1 MTTITCKNCGT
12 ENELTE
18 ALTSDIKKT
27 VLATELAA
35 ARKEA
40 IAQAKLEAQT
50 DIDIAKKQFEAESAA
65 QVKKAAAE
73 QAILIQTLRGEVT
86 SEKESSQQLR
96 TQLSELMEELR
107 EERKARANADLEAQK
122 KIAAEEAKIR
132 EEAMKDAS
140 EKSRLEIAE
149 RDKQLEAARKV
160 QVELERKLN
169 QKSQQ
174 MQGEILELD
183 LETAFSSE
191 FRDDEVT
198 PVEKGVKG
206 ADIKQ
211 LVKST
216 HGTECGVILW
226 EVKRTKAWSDA
237 WVTKLKDDLRATK
250 ANVPVIISD
259 NLPKGLDCDIHY
271 YKGVWVCKPRAAVA
285 LATLLRR
292 GLLEVAREKAIS
304 KHRGTA
310 ADALYNYVTSHEF
323 VQPIEAM
330 VEVYMEMKA
339 DVTRERAAFSKLWE
353 KREIQADKLLT
364 NTATIIG
371 GMQGQLGTGAV
382 MRIKGLDLLE
392 AGDI

>member
-27 VLATELAA
+27 VLAAELEA
-35 ARKEA
+35 ARKDA
-40 IAQAKLEAQT
+40 AAQAK
-50 DIDIAKKQFEAESAA
+50 IDADAEVEIAKKKFEAESAA
-65 QVKKAAAE
+65 QVKKAAAD
-73 QAILIQTLRGEVT
+73 QAILVQSLRDDLT
-86 SEKESSQQLR
+86 AEKEASQEMR
-96 TQLSELMEELR
+96 KQLSEMVGELR
-107 EERKARANADLEAQK
+107 EERKARENADLEAQK

-174 MQGEILELD
+174 MQGEVLELD
-183 LETAFSSE
+183 LETAFSTE
-191 FRDDEVT
+191 FRDDEIT

-211 LVKST
+211 LVKSP

-226 EVKRTKAWSDA
+226 EVKRTKAWSDT

-259 NLPKGLDCDIHY
+259 NLPKGLDGEIHH

-310 ADALYNYVTSHEF
+310 ADALYDYVTSHEF

-330 VEVYMEMKA
+330 VEVYMEMKS
-339 DVTRERAAFSKLWE
+339 DVTRERAAYSKLWE
-353 KREIQADKLLT
+353 KREAQADKLLT
-364 NTATIIG
+364 STATIIG
-371 GMQGQLGTGAV
+371 GMQGQLGSGAV

-392 AGDI
+392 AGDL